1 MHYGEIINA
10 CGKSRWLYIK
20 LYENLL
26 QLWKIAVVFKE
37 GFCCFSIQSYMYV
50 VCTRVFTCRLTL
62 LSSVCEMFE
71 WPIVEYLSPINKF
84 SDNLLH
90 AINTHIQVRSSQ
102 LASAQKRFRLLLS
115 AGQQQLA
122 PSFVFI
128 QHFMIHPPILSLHE
142 LILIQCKL
150 VNSNL

>member
-1 MHYGEIINA
+1 M
-10 CGKSRWLYIK
+10 S
-20 LYENLL
+20 
-26 QLWKIAVVFKE
+26 
-37 GFCCFSIQSYMYV
+37 
-50 VCTRVFTCRLTL
+50 RLTL

-71 WPIVEYLSPINKF
+71 WPLVEYLSPINKF
-84 SDNLLH
+84 SDHFLH
-90 AINTHIQVRSSQ
+90 AINSHIQVRSSQ
-102 LASAQKRFRLLLS
+102 LASAHKSFQRFRLLLS

-142 LILIQCKL
+142 LILMQCKL